1 MAPVLMENRFSPS
14 TETLCRS
21 LPCLCCSQADEAAR
35 QWGSRPRRHIKA
47 EQQSDPAAALCFCFA
62 VSTQHGG
69 REKRWWS
76 APVRPPGRRFHA
88 SSSVLVPDKL
98 KGGPK
103 RILWMWKSS
112 FWSKDRSQLSS
123 LCLAF
128 NNIFMWYRWLNI
140 HTVVSPML
148 TYTCSLSTEG
158 NVRCL
163 KCLWTTS

>member
-1 MAPVLMENRFSPS
+1 MCDLWSVECKDHQYGPRPDGEPILPQHRDPLQVSAVFVL
-14 TETLCRS
+14 
-21 LPCLCCSQADEAAR
+21 LPGGR

-103 RILWMWKSS
+103 RILWM
-112 FWSKDRSQLSS
+112 
-123 LCLAF
+123 
-128 NNIFMWYRWLNI
+128 
-140 HTVVSPML
+140 
-148 TYTCSLSTEG
+148 
-158 NVRCL
+158 
-163 KCLWTTS
+163 